1 MKLRYLVL
9 AGALVASAVG
19 FMSCGSSFS
28 CSDKGSCS
36 NDVAPTQAQI
46 DACNK
51 ILSGPCGSQAKTSGQ
66 CSKDNSTCGSDGK
79 STIAAGKCD
88 AETTAFTT
96 CFANCFADG
105 GCM

>member
-19 FMSCGSSFS
+19 FMSCGSSVS
-28 CSDKGSCS
+28 CSDKGPCA

-51 ILSGPCGSQAKTSGQ
+51 LLNGACGTQSKTLAQ
-66 CSKDNSTCGSDGK
+66 CSKDNSTCGSDGH
-79 STIAAGKCD
+79 STLTAGKCD
-88 AETTAFTT
+88 TETSAFVT
-96 CFANCFADG
+96 CCSGQDG
-105 GCM
+105 GCF